1 MCESLYLCCDLWFFF
16 LIQLKKI
23 CFEWLRKRKRR
34 VRIANKPRQSE
45 LEMIRRSIYRR
56 DVKPEHK
63 HLRSR
68 IKLER
73 VHSSIESTN
82 PRQSLQWSSLTSRK
96 TEKKHINRSIDCRQ
110 IRCFDV
116 VVTVIRCV
124 LFFFFVMRWF
134 IHCSFPR
141 TQISS
146 VFILFFLNYK
156 LKIIDSSLS
165 VFSHM
170 CVHSFSIHLANNRC
184 CADKGVVY
192 G

>member
-1 MCESLYLCCDLWFFF
+1 MLFSAASFSCLRCCAQHIFFAFEMRRTAVSNSQHITYRNLLVDTITLLCVNLFIYVVTCDFFSHPT
-16 LIQLKKI
+16 KKKYASSGS
-23 CFEWLRKRKRR
+23 EKEKRR

-96 TEKKHINRSIDCRQ
+96 TEKKTYKSIDR
-110 IRCFDV
+110 
-116 VVTVIRCV
+116 
-124 LFFFFVMRWF
+124 L
-134 IHCSFPR
+134 
-141 TQISS
+141 
-146 VFILFFLNYK
+146 
-156 LKIIDSSLS
+156 
-165 VFSHM
+165 
-170 CVHSFSIHLANNRC
+170 
-184 CADKGVVY
+184 
-192 G
+192 